1 MHSCTHLSVFHTSTH
16 APIFSKILKYTY
28 IRVPIHGIN
37 IYTLRS
43 LYHSLHTY
51 TSAPKTCLLFF
62 PFAST
67 PFLAHPFFF
76 TFFFSSLST
85 KERVSGSEVPRKGNY
100 YLYQRKRRRDS
111 EPQTASEKG
120 VRDDMG
126 VRMRE
131 RRQNGVPRE
140 SIGRGMKITRAKFEN
155 IFAFYKIF
163 SCFQTFFS
171 LALSILYRCINIL
184 LSVFAY
190 LHVYFRISRM
200 EIYHLW
206 QILFSF
212 LVKSD
217 EIDCL
222 VQRCQGERKSV
233 KCSKRFFISLP

>member
-16 APIFSKILKYTY
+16 GPIFSKILKYTY

-76 TFFFSSLST
+76 TFFFFSLD
-85 KERVSGSEVPRKGNY
+85 KRKG
-100 YLYQRKRRRDS
+100 LGERSTEKGKLLPILEKKTERQRATDS
-111 EPQTASEKG
+111 ERERGARRYG
-120 VRDDMG
+120 VK
-126 VRMRE
+126 MRE

-184 LSVFAY
+184 LSVFC
-190 LHVYFRISRM
+190 ISARLFQDFKNGNLPF
-200 EIYHLW
+200 IANF
-206 QILFSF
+206 ILFS
-212 LVKSD
+212 
-217 EIDCL
+217 
-222 VQRCQGERKSV
+222 GE
-233 KCSKRFFISLP
+233 KR